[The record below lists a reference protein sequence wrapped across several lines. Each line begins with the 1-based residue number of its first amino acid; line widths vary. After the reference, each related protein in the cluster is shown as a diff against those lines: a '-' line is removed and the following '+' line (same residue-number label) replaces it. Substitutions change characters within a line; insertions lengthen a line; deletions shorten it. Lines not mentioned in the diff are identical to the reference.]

1 MAAPKDRA
9 EKGERG
15 LLRGIFSVSMGIQGS
30 HFVSFSAPEGGL
42 CRQWWM
48 CVTTGDDLWV
58 GEPDR
63 ALRLLP
69 GLWALY
75 LQDSTHGTGQDL
87 VHGDPRST
95 SLQEAQVPHD
105 SSRAQDA
112 LRGGAG
118 PSGSR
123 DEAYRAWSL
132 QRHRLEKLVAK
143 LVPAVLG
150 GHPSYVNTFLG
161 SYRTFATAQQ
171 VLDHLFRRY
180 GCILPFTEEDGGPLH
195 QLKQAMASILGTWL
209 LQFPDDFHQPPEF
222 PCLKTIVTY
231 IELSMAGSDLEQQAH
246 LLLTQLEQLELP
258 EADSDAPAPE
268 PAGETPLH
276 GEPAPALL
284 PATAPEP
291 ESDTEPEQ
299 RDVLSCEAAASSLLS
314 AVDPGPSSG
323 PPSTLPETP
332 PLV

>member
-1 MAAPKDRA
+1 MFSSCFPVS
-9 EKGERG
+9 RG
-15 LLRGIFSVSMGIQGS
+15 
-30 HFVSFSAPEGGL
+30 FSARKPWTARFFGG
-42 CRQWWM
+42 CRR
-48 CVTTGDDLWV
+48 LWN
-58 GEPDR
+58 PPPR
-63 ALRLLP
+63 RLWPILRRSP
-69 GLWALY
+69 K
-75 LQDSTHGTGQDL
+75 DSTHGTGQDL

-95 SLQEAQVPHD
+95 SLQEAQVPHE

-118 PSGSR
+118 PSGSG

-150 GHPSYVNTFLG
+150 GHPSYLNTFLG
-161 SYRTFATAQQ
+161 NYRSFATAQQ

-180 GCILPFTEEDGGPLH
+180 GCVLPVMEEDGGPLH
-195 QLKQAMASILGTWL
+195 QLKQAMASILGTWMF
-209 LQFPDDFHQPPEF
+209 QYPGDFHQPPEF
-222 PCLKTIVTY
+222 PCLKMVVAY
-231 IELSMAGSDLEQQAH
+231 VELSMPGSDLEQQAH
-246 LLLTQLEQLELP
+246 LLLAQLEQLELP

-268 PAGETPLH
+268 PAGETPLG

-284 PATAPEP
+284 PATAPAPAPAPEP
-291 ESDTEPEQ
+291 EPEPEQ
-299 RDVLSCEAAASSLLS
+299 RDALSCEAAASSLLS

-332 PLV
+332 PLP

>member
-9 EKGERG
+9 DKGERG

-30 HFVSFSAPEGGL
+30 HFVSFFVPGGCL
-42 CRQWWM
+42 YRQWWM
-48 CVTTGDDLWV
+48 CVTTGDFIWV

-75 LQDSTHGTGQDL
+75 LQDSTQKTGQEL
-87 VHGDPRST
+87 VHGEPRST

-143 LVPAVLG
+143 LVPAILG

-161 SYRTFATAQQ
+161 NYRTFATTQH
-171 VLDHLFRRY
+171 VLDHLFQRY

-195 QLKQAMASILGTWL
+195 QLKQAMSSILGTWL
-209 LQFPDDFHQPPEF
+209 FQYPDDFHQPPEF
-222 PCLKTIVTY
+222 PCLKTIVAY
-231 IELSMAGSDLEQQAH
+231 VELSMPGSDLEQQAH
-246 LLLTQLEQLELP
+246 LLLAQLEQLELP

-268 PAGETPLH
+268 PAGEAPLD

-291 ESDTEPEQ
+291 EL
-299 RDVLSCEAAASSLLS
+299 RDALSCEAAASSLLS